1 MSSCSSDRLL
11 GAKRTERAGPS
22 LSFFEAGDNDG
33 RSSSAGGKFSFI
45 TEGVGKVTRGTWT
58 TSSDPSTSESQL
70 DGFLRFAGGLAGETC
85 SETERGFVNGGSWR
99 LLEEAPLESACRVR

>member
-1 MSSCSSDRLL
+1 MLEARHRLTLSSTSGSRLTEGGSVSSCSSDRLL

-45 TEGVGKVTRGTWT
+45 TEGVGKVTRGT
-58 TSSDPSTSESQL
+58 
-70 DGFLRFAGGLAGETC
+70 
-85 SETERGFVNGGSWR
+85 
-99 LLEEAPLESACRVR
+99 